1 MAWTRKENVF
11 RNVFQMAGTAS
22 QCKAGMSELIIVTGT
37 DSISPKGA
45 EPTGRLISTDS
56 CFTLHRRGNALF
68 HDAIAYQSGLGF
80 TIHGQVPGT
89 GHQKIELC
97 FTICFTVCL
106 FISPDLDGHRA
117 PKMKYPS
124 DVFIT
129 ICFIP
134 PRDLTRFRPF
144 CH

>member
-1 MAWTRKENVF
+1 MDPEGECFPERVPNG
-11 RNVFQMAGTAS
+11 RH
-22 QCKAGMSELIIVTGT
+22 CKAGMSELIIVTGT

-68 HDAIAYQSGLGF
+68 HNAIAYQSGLGF

-106 FISPDLDGHRA
+106 FISPDLNCH
-117 PKMKYPS
+117 
-124 DVFIT
+124 T
-129 ICFIP
+129 
-134 PRDLTRFRPF
+134 FR
-144 CH
+144 HLSL